1 MDDII
6 WQVINQNFCSYK
18 VKANTQN
25 FCKNEYN
32 VTGICNRQ
40 SCPLANSQYATIKEK
55 KGILYLYMKTIER
68 SHMPSKMWEK
78 VKLSKNYIKAL
89 KQIDEK
95 LLYWPNFLIY
105 KNKARLTRLTQY
117 LIKSKRLLL
126 KKRPELVA
134 IKPKEIRRETAR
146 ERKALQI
153 AKLENSIEKKLI
165 ERLKSGIYGENPLNV
180 SEDIWKKILGSQKS
194 QQENESELEYENIEE
209 QTEFFSDNEE
219 SDLEESYRKYKFE
232 DDDYDL
238 TDNSDMSDSDMSE
251 ESYDSIK
258 ESDTEKNEIKEIFQ
272 KRKHKSQQLRKNK
285 KAKAYIEIEYEQENQ
300 LTDKKV

>member
-1 MDDII
+1 MDDVI

-18 VKANTQN
+18 VKTNTQN

-32 VTGICNRQ
+32 ITGICNRQ

-126 KKRPELVA
+126 KKHPELIA
-134 IKPKEIRRETAR
+134 IKPKEVRRETTR

-153 AKLENSIEKKLI
+153 AKLEKFIEKKLI
-165 ERLKSGIYGENPLNV
+165 ERLKSGIYGKNPLNV
-180 SEDIWKKILGSQKS
+180 SEDIWKKVLSSQKN
-194 QQENESELEYENIEE
+194 QQENESELEYEDIEE

-232 DDDYDL
+232 DNYDL
-238 TDNSDMSDSDMSE
+238 TDDSDMSDSDISE
-251 ESYDSIK
+251 KNHTSIK
-258 ESDTEKNEIKEIFQ
+258 DSNIEKKEIEKIFQ
-272 KRKHKSQQLRKNK
+272 KRKHKGEQSRKNK
-285 KAKAYIEIEYEQENQ
+285 KAKTYIEIEYEQENQ
-300 LTDKKV
+300 LTDEKV

>member
-1 MDDII
+1 MDDVV
-6 WQVINQNFCSYK
+6 WHVINQNFCSYK
-18 VKANTQN
+18 VKSNTQN
-25 FCKNEYN
+25 FCKNE
-32 VTGICNRQ
+32 
-40 SCPLANSQYATIKEK
+40 EK

-78 VKLSKNYIKAL
+78 VKLSRNYIKAL

-126 KKRPELVA
+126 KKHPELVA
-134 IKPKEIRRETAR
+134 IKPKQVRRETTR

-153 AKLENSIEKKLI
+153 AKLEKSIEKKLI

-180 SEDIWKKILGSQKS
+180 SEDIWEKILNSRKN
-194 QQENESELEYENIEE
+194 QQENESELEYEDIED

-219 SDLEESYRKYKFE
+219 SDLEESYRKYEFKE
-232 DDDYDL
+232 DNYDL
-238 TDNSDMSDSDMSE
+238 TDDSDLSDSDISE
-251 ESYDSIK
+251 ENHIGTKDSNIK
-258 ESDTEKNEIKEIFQ
+258 KKEIGKIFQ
-272 KRKHKSQQLRKNK
+272 KRKHKEQLKKNK
-285 KAKAYIEIEYEQENQ
+285 KAKTYIEIEYEQENQ
-300 LTDKKV
+300 LTDKKI